1 MSFDNNRFASA
12 VRDIKITG
20 NMPVHNCSRQHILRN
35 LPDINCKRGHI
46 VENMPDINYKRGHI
60 IENMPSLVLTNTEN
74 FTVFA
79 IIK

>member
-1 MSFDNNRFASA
+1 MNFDNNRFAEE

-20 NMPVHNCSRQHILRN
+20 NMPVNNCYRQHILRN
-35 LPDINCKRGHI
+35 LTDINCKRGHI
-46 VENMPDINYKRGHI
+46 VENMPVINYKRGHI
-60 IENMPSLVLTNTEN
+60 VKNIPSLVLTNIEI